1 MITYQSMQGKANM
14 INKKSTMLKDK
25 RGNAIIVS
33 LLVTMLVVVVM
44 FSVVG
49 IYMNKM
55 YSIKNLNNYYDKKI
69 KEADPNSIQ
78 GIYYMNTFIN
88 VY

>member
-1 MITYQSMQGKANM
+1 MIKKANM
-14 INKKSTMLKDK
+14 INKKNIMLKDK
-25 RGNAIIVS
+25 QGNAIIIS

-69 KEADPNSIQ
+69 IEQFNKGKSSE
-78 GIYYMNTFIN
+78 
-88 VY
+88 

>member
-1 MITYQSMQGKANM
+1 MINNQLIHGKVKM
-14 INKKSTMLKDK
+14 INKKTTMLKDK
-25 RGNAIIVS
+25 QGNAIIVS

-55 YSIKNLNNYYDKKI
+55 YSIKNFNNYYDKKI
-69 KEADPNSIQ
+69 IEQLNKGKSSE
-78 GIYYMNTFIN
+78 
-88 VY
+88 

>member
-1 MITYQSMQGKANM
+1 M
-14 INKKSTMLKDK
+14 INKKTTVLKDK
-25 RGNAIIVS
+25 QGNAIIVS

-69 KEADPNSIQ
+69 IEQLNKGKLSE
-78 GIYYMNTFIN
+78 
-88 VY
+88 

>member
-1 MITYQSMQGKANM
+1 M
-14 INKKSTMLKDK
+14 INKKTTMLKDK

-55 YSIKNLNNYYDKKI
+55 YSIKNINNYYDKKI
-69 KEADPNSIQ
+69 IEQLNK
-78 GIYYMNTFIN
+78 
-88 VY
+88 

>member
-1 MITYQSMQGKANM
+1 M
-14 INKKSTMLKDK
+14 INKKTTVLKDK
-25 RGNAIIVS
+25 QGNAIIVS

-69 KEADPNSIQ
+69 IEQLNKGKSSE
-78 GIYYMNTFIN
+78 
-88 VY
+88 

>member
-1 MITYQSMQGKANM
+1 M
-14 INKKSTMLKDK
+14 INKKTTMLKDK
-25 RGNAIIVS
+25 QGNAIIVS

-69 KEADPNSIQ
+69 IEQLNKEKESE
-78 GIYYMNTFIN
+78 
-88 VY
+88 

>member
-1 MITYQSMQGKANM
+1 M
-14 INKKSTMLKDK
+14 INKKTTMLKDK
-25 RGNAIIVS
+25 QGNAIIVS

-69 KEADPNSIQ
+69 IEQLDKEK
-78 GIYYMNTFIN
+78 
-88 VY
+88 

>member
-1 MITYQSMQGKANM
+1 MKRMITYQSMQGKANM

-33 LLVTMLVVVVM
+33 LLVTILVVVVM

-69 KEADPNSIQ
+69 IEQLNKGKSSE
-78 GIYYMNTFIN
+78 
-88 VY
+88 

>member
-1 MITYQSMQGKANM
+1 MINYQLIHGKVKM
-14 INKKSTMLKDK
+14 INKKTTMLKDK
-25 RGNAIIVS
+25 QGNAIIVS

-69 KEADPNSIQ
+69 IEQLNKGKSSE
-78 GIYYMNTFIN
+78 
-88 VY
+88 

>member
-1 MITYQSMQGKANM
+1 M
-14 INKKSTMLKDK
+14 INKKTTMLKDK
-25 RGNAIIVS
+25 QGNAIIVS

-44 FSVVG
+44 FNVVG

-69 KEADPNSIQ
+69 IEQLNKGKSSE
-78 GIYYMNTFIN
+78 
-88 VY
+88 

>member
-1 MITYQSMQGKANM
+1 M
-14 INKKSTMLKDK
+14 INKKTTMLKDK
-25 RGNAIIVS
+25 QGNAIIIS

-69 KEADPNSIQ
+69 IEQLDKEK
-78 GIYYMNTFIN
+78 
-88 VY
+88 

>member
-1 MITYQSMQGKANM
+1 M
-14 INKKSTMLKDK
+14 INKKTTMLKDK
-25 RGNAIIVS
+25 QGNVIIVS

-55 YSIKNLNNYYDKKI
+55 YSIKNINNYYDKKI
-69 KEADPNSIQ
+69 IEQLNKEK
-78 GIYYMNTFIN
+78 
-88 VY
+88 

>member
-1 MITYQSMQGKANM
+1 MQGKANM

-49 IYMNKM
+49 LYMNKM
-55 YSIKNLNNYYDKKI
+55 YSIKNLNTYYDKKI
-69 KEADPNSIQ
+69 IEQLNKGKSSE
-78 GIYYMNTFIN
+78 
-88 VY
+88 

>member
-1 MITYQSMQGKANM
+1 M
-14 INKKSTMLKDK
+14 INKKTTMLKDK
-25 RGNAIIVS
+25 QGNAIIVS

-69 KEADPNSIQ
+69 IEQLNKGKLSE
-78 GIYYMNTFIN
+78 
-88 VY
+88 

>member
-1 MITYQSMQGKANM
+1 M
-14 INKKSTMLKDK
+14 INKKTTMLKDK
-25 RGNAIIVS
+25 QGNAIIVS

-55 YSIKNLNNYYDKKI
+55 YSIKNINNYYDKKI
-69 KEADPNSIQ
+69 IEELDKEK
-78 GIYYMNTFIN
+78 
-88 VY
+88 

>member
-1 MITYQSMQGKANM
+1 M
-14 INKKSTMLKDK
+14 INKKTTMLKDK
-25 RGNAIIVS
+25 QGNAIIVL

-55 YSIKNLNNYYDKKI
+55 YSIKNINNYYDKKI
-69 KEADPNSIQ
+69 IEQLNKEK
-78 GIYYMNTFIN
+78 
-88 VY
+88 

>member
-1 MITYQSMQGKANM
+1 M
-14 INKKSTMLKDK
+14 INKKTTVLKDK
-25 RGNAIIVS
+25 QGNAIIVS

-69 KEADPNSIQ
+69 IEQLNKEK
-78 GIYYMNTFIN
+78 
-88 VY
+88 

>member
-1 MITYQSMQGKANM
+1 MKRMITYQSMQGKANM
-14 INKKSTMLKDK
+14 INKKTTMLKDK
-25 RGNAIIVS
+25 QGNAIIVS

-69 KEADPNSIQ
+69 IEQLNKGKSSE
-78 GIYYMNTFIN
+78 
-88 VY
+88 

>member
-1 MITYQSMQGKANM
+1 M
-14 INKKSTMLKDK
+14 INKQ
-25 RGNAIIVS
+25 GNAIIVS

-55 YSIKNLNNYYDKKI
+55 YSIKNINNYYDKKI
-69 KEADPNSIQ
+69 IEQLNKEK
-78 GIYYMNTFIN
+78 
-88 VY
+88 

>member
-1 MITYQSMQGKANM
+1 M
-14 INKKSTMLKDK
+14 INKKTTMLKDK
-25 RGNAIIVS
+25 QGNAIIVS

-55 YSIKNLNNYYDKKI
+55 YSIKNINNYYDKKI
-69 KEADPNSIQ
+69 IEQLNKGKSSE
-78 GIYYMNTFIN
+78 
-88 VY
+88 

>member
-1 MITYQSMQGKANM
+1 M
-14 INKKSTMLKDK
+14 INKKTTMLKDK

-69 KEADPNSIQ
+69 IEQLNKGKSSE
-78 GIYYMNTFIN
+78 
-88 VY
+88 

>member
-1 MITYQSMQGKANM
+1 M
-14 INKKSTMLKDK
+14 INKKTTMLKDK
-25 RGNAIIVS
+25 QGNAIIVS

-55 YSIKNLNNYYDKKI
+55 YSIKNINNYYDKKI
-69 KEADPNSIQ
+69 IEQLNKEK
-78 GIYYMNTFIN
+78 
-88 VY
+88 

>member
-1 MITYQSMQGKANM
+1 M
-14 INKKSTMLKDK
+14 INKKTTMLKDK
-25 RGNAIIVS
+25 QGNAIIVS

-55 YSIKNLNNYYDKKI
+55 YSIKNINNYYDKKI
-69 KEADPNSIQ
+69 IEQLDKEK
-78 GIYYMNTFIN
+78 
-88 VY
+88 

>member
-1 MITYQSMQGKANM
+1 M
-14 INKKSTMLKDK
+14 INKKTAMLKDK

-55 YSIKNLNNYYDKKI
+55 YSIKNINNYYDKKI
-69 KEADPNSIQ
+69 IEQLNKEK
-78 GIYYMNTFIN
+78 
-88 VY
+88 

>member
-1 MITYQSMQGKANM
+1 M
-14 INKKSTMLKDK
+14 INKKTTMLKDK
-25 RGNAIIVS
+25 QGNAIIVS

-69 KEADPNSIQ
+69 IEQLNKEK
-78 GIYYMNTFIN
+78 
-88 VY
+88 

>member
-1 MITYQSMQGKANM
+1 
-14 INKKSTMLKDK
+14 MLKDK

-69 KEADPNSIQ
+69 IEQLNKGKSSE
-78 GIYYMNTFIN
+78 
-88 VY
+88 

>member
-1 MITYQSMQGKANM
+1 MIKKANM
-14 INKKSTMLKDK
+14 INKKNIMLKDK
-25 RGNAIIVS
+25 QGNAIIIS

-69 KEADPNSIQ
+69 IDQLNKEKESE
-78 GIYYMNTFIN
+78 
-88 VY
+88 

>member
-1 MITYQSMQGKANM
+1 M
-14 INKKSTMLKDK
+14 INKKTTMLKDK
-25 RGNAIIVS
+25 QGNAIIVS

-44 FSVVG
+44 LSVVG

-69 KEADPNSIQ
+69 IEQFNKGKSSE
-78 GIYYMNTFIN
+78 
-88 VY
+88 

>member
-1 MITYQSMQGKANM
+1 M
-14 INKKSTMLKDK
+14 INKKTTVLKDK
-25 RGNAIIVS
+25 QGNAIIVS

-55 YSIKNLNNYYDKKI
+55 YSIKNISNYYDKKI
-69 KEADPNSIQ
+69 IEQVDKEK
-78 GIYYMNTFIN
+78 
-88 VY
+88 

>member
-1 MITYQSMQGKANM
+1 MINYQLMIKKANM
-14 INKKSTMLKDK
+14 INKKNIMLKDK
-25 RGNAIIVS
+25 QGNAIIIS

-69 KEADPNSIQ
+69 IEQLDKEK
-78 GIYYMNTFIN
+78 
-88 VY
+88 

>member
-1 MITYQSMQGKANM
+1 M
-14 INKKSTMLKDK
+14 INKKTTMLKDK
-25 RGNAIIVS
+25 QGNAIIVS

-69 KEADPNSIQ
+69 IEQLNK
-78 GIYYMNTFIN
+78 GK
-88 VY
+88 

>member
-1 MITYQSMQGKANM
+1 M
-14 INKKSTMLKDK
+14 INKKTTMLKDK
-25 RGNAIIVS
+25 QGNAIIVS

-55 YSIKNLNNYYDKKI
+55 YSIKNLNNFR
-69 KEADPNSIQ
+69 
-78 GIYYMNTFIN
+78 GF
-88 VY
+88 

>member
-1 MITYQSMQGKANM
+1 M
-14 INKKSTMLKDK
+14 INKKTTMLKDK
-25 RGNAIIVS
+25 QGNAIIVS
-33 LLVTMLVVVVM
+33 LLVVVVM

-69 KEADPNSIQ
+69 IEQLNKGKSSE
-78 GIYYMNTFIN
+78 
-88 VY
+88 

>member
-1 MITYQSMQGKANM
+1 M
-14 INKKSTMLKDK
+14 INKKTTMLKDK
-25 RGNAIIVS
+25 QGNAIIIS

-55 YSIKNLNNYYDKKI
+55 YSIKNINNYYDKKI
-69 KEADPNSIQ
+69 IEQLDKEK
-78 GIYYMNTFIN
+78 
-88 VY
+88 

>member
-1 MITYQSMQGKANM
+1 MI
-14 INKKSTMLKDK
+14 KKKTTMLKDK
-25 RGNAIIVS
+25 QGNAIIVS

-55 YSIKNLNNYYDKKI
+55 YSIKNINNYYDKKI
-69 KEADPNSIQ
+69 IEQLNKEK
-78 GIYYMNTFIN
+78 
-88 VY
+88 